1 MKTYFRYFISN
12 TGCLEEPD
20 KAYQA
25 SGDRRDAG
33 LFIFAVRGTV
43 PAVFLPDDDPWRPGA
58 DTGQSDAGCTDIPA
72 EDFRTYDPQ
81 DHHE

>member
-1 MKTYFRYFISN
+1 MRHWQKFRMRTENSSMKTYFRYFISN

-20 KAYQA
+20 ISIST

-43 PAVFLPDDDPWRPGA
+43 PAVFP
-58 DTGQSDAGCTDIPA
+58 AG
-72 EDFRTYDPQ
+72 
-81 DHHE
+81 